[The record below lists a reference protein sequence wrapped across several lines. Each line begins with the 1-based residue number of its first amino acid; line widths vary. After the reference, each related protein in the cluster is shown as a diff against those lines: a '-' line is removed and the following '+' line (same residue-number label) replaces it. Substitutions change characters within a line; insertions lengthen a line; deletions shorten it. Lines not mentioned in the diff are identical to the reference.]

1 MLITILAFLCVS
13 LAVAG
18 IGLWLIPTR
27 AEERLQAVAA
37 PVAGRA
43 WSETAVK
50 IVGPLANLSTPEGDW
65 AESPLRL
72 RFLHA
77 GLRRPDMRLLYF
89 GSKTLLP
96 VLFAGFAFAALAA
109 AGAAEGLELLTVTL
123 AAALAGIYLPNALLS
138 LRIRSRQREI
148 FENFPDATD
157 LMLVCVEA
165 GLGLDA
171 AMTRV
176 ASEMWR
182 KSPATAEELHLA
194 ILELR
199 AGSSREAAL
208 RNLALR
214 TGVEQT
220 LRFATMICQADRF
233 GTSIGDSLRVFS
245 EDLRYT
251 RQVQAEERAAKIP
264 VKMLVPLV
272 LCIFPSVIGVVL
284 GPAMIS
290 IVRTLVPLMG
300 GGNG

>member
-1 MLITILAFLCVS
+1 MVLSILVFFCVA

-18 IGLWLIPTR
+18 FGFWLIPTR
-27 AEERLQAVAA
+27 AEERLRAA
-37 PVAGRA
+37 DEPETTRA

-50 IVGPLANLSTPEGDW
+50 VVGPLANLSAPAGDW
-65 AESPLRL
+65 MDSPLRV

-96 VLFAGFAFAALAA
+96 IVFAALTFGTIVT
-109 AGAAEGLELLTVTL
+109 AGAGDGLELLTITL
-123 AAALAGIYLPNALLS
+123 AAALVGVYLPNVLLS
-138 LRIRSRQREI
+138 IRIRHRQREI
-148 FENFPDATD
+148 FENFPDAAD

-194 ILELR
+194 NLELR
-199 AGSSREAAL
+199 AGNSRESSL

-214 TGVEQT
+214 TGVEQIM
-220 LRFATMICQADRF
+220 RFSTMICQADRF

-245 EDLRYT
+245 EDLRHT
-251 RQVQAEERAAKIP
+251 RQIQAEERAAKIP
-264 VKMLVPLV
+264 VKMLIPLV
-272 LCIFPSVIGVVL
+272 LCIFPSVIAVVL
-284 GPAMIS
+284 GPAMIR
-290 IVRTLVPLMG
+290 IVRTLIPMLG
-300 GGNG
+300 GGN